1 MDFKKLIET
10 RKSVRTFDGRPLSRE
25 DLRKLCE
32 AIERITNPWN
42 IPVRFV
48 LLDAKEHGLSSPV
61 IAGEQLYIAAKV
73 PCVPHCEEAYGYS
86 FEQMVLC
93 AWSLGI
99 GTTWI
104 GGTMKRELFERA
116 AAPEPVEIMPIVSPL
131 GYPAKEPTEVDRK
144 LRASV
149 RGDERLPA
157 RELFYEGDFSHPI
170 AEPDELLEAVRWAP
184 SAANLQPC
192 RVVRDRSKYHFY
204 EEHPQGYQAKVRW
217 DVQRILDCRPSLGM
231 LVINALSAADQVL
244 IPVQADYLA
253 AEGLTELIGTVQSI
267 KRQINPTLTVGGV
280 FCTMANETNFRK
292 DIVQSVKDTYGKVMP
307 VFDAVIPATVRLAEI
322 STANKSIYLHDPKGK
337 AAEAYRQLTQEVMRN
352 GNS

>member
-204 EEHPQGYQAKVRW
+204 EKHPQGYQAKVRW
-217 DVQRILDCRPSLGM
+217 DVQRIDIGIAICHLMCVTGGRCSIEDPGL
-231 LVINALSAADQVL
+231 AAD
-244 IPVQADYLA
+244 A
-253 AEGLTELIGTVQSI
+253 GLEYIATMTV
-267 KRQINPTLTVGGV
+267 
-280 FCTMANETNFRK
+280 
-292 DIVQSVKDTYGKVMP
+292 
-307 VFDAVIPATVRLAEI
+307 
-322 STANKSIYLHDPKGK
+322 
-337 AAEAYRQLTQEVMRN
+337 
-352 GNS
+352 

>member
-104 GGTMKRELFERA
+104 GGTMKRELF
-116 AAPEPVEIMPIVSPL
+116 
-131 GYPAKEPTEVDRK
+131 
-144 LRASV
+144 
-149 RGDERLPA
+149 
-157 RELFYEGDFSHPI
+157 YEGDFSHPI

-217 DVQRILDCRPSLGM
+217 DVQRIDVGIAICHLMCVTGGRCSIEDPGL
-231 LVINALSAADQVL
+231 AAD
-244 IPVQADYLA
+244 A
-253 AEGLTELIGTVQSI
+253 GLEYI
-267 KRQINPTLTVGGV
+267 
-280 FCTMANETNFRK
+280 
-292 DIVQSVKDTYGKVMP
+292 
-307 VFDAVIPATVRLAEI
+307 ATV
-322 STANKSIYLHDPKGK
+322 T
-337 AAEAYRQLTQEVMRN
+337 V
-352 GNS
+352 